1 MSIEVLKWFLSS
13 LAFSLLWLFGFKVM
27 DKERIHEIFNYGL
40 LWALILMILQSFEQQ
55 VLLGNLSKLSSFFT
69 FPIHLALLPVIFMVL
84 YQLFVTPTFFYVAVI
99 IVSMILSTFFELML
113 YLLKLSHHPSLS
125 YFHSLCLLILLA
137 SITRILADKLK
148 T

>member
-69 FPIHLALLPVIFMVL
+69 FPIHLGLLPVIFMVL

-148 T
+148 A